1 LRSLN
6 TCLDRGNGPREV
18 LRWCAISAL
27 AACLSSAAG
36 ALDSSKAPSQYV
48 HDRWDADRG
57 FVGGAV
63 YSIGQSSD
71 GYLWIGT
78 DRGLVRFD
86 GFTFTLIQRP
96 IPTMA
101 PIGRV
106 RGLVTDAEGW
116 LWIRG
121 EGAQLFL
128 YRQGQFVDA
137 FSHFGIPATTFTAMS
152 LDNNGNVLLSG
163 LGSSA
168 LRYDSGKLET
178 VANSTDAAG
187 TVISL
192 AESRGG
198 RIWMGT
204 RDGGLYLADHGQ
216 ISETPSV
223 LANSKI
229 NAILAARD
237 GGLWIGTDDGL
248 RFMNGSGDLR
258 ADVSTWAN
266 HDQILT
272 LTGDK
277 DGNIWAG
284 TNRGLIRITTSGQV
298 TPLSGEANSGSEV
311 ATVFEDRDGNL
322 WFGGTDGL
330 ERLQDGVFTTYSTD
344 AASPE
349 RQIGPIY
356 VDPDGWA
363 WFAPLSGGLSVLENG
378 RIERIH
384 LAGLDSDIVYSIDGG
399 GGVVW
404 VGRQQGGLTRI
415 VKSGNSFA
423 AQTFTQKNGLAQ
435 DSVYSILRSRDGA
448 VWAGTIS
455 AGLSRFTNGS
465 FTTYTVADGLS
476 SNAINAL
483 CEGQDGTLWVGT
495 PMGLDSYQGG
505 RWRHWTTENALPS
518 ADMRTCFEDSQH
530 VLWVTTP
537 SGLAFL
543 SNGQIDT
550 PSNLPDVLHEQIYG
564 ITEDTLGYM
573 WLSTSDHLV
582 RVSRKA
588 LLSGSL
594 SSADVQSFGP
604 SDGLIGS
611 TGVRRERSLLID
623 AMGRVWV
630 STNRGIASAS
640 PERTLRDPGSIGVR
654 IEALNSGAAT
664 FDVTG
669 PPDLPAGSRNV
680 TIHYAGESLS
690 APDRVRF
697 RYKLDNADQGWSDV
711 VDLRQVNFENLS
723 PGKYR
728 FHVIASKDGILWNSP
743 ETTLDFSIDRAYWQ
757 TWWFRLACGLAF
769 LLSLYA
775 ILKLRTIRLSSQL
788 NARFQERLSERTRIA
803 QELHDTLL
811 QSFQG
816 LMLRFQTA
824 DDMLPARP
832 EAAKG
837 VLDEALN
844 RADEALTEGRDAI
857 QNLRSRHASAP
868 DLAQAINLMMAEM
881 NDEFG
886 VDSSRRPD
894 TSVVVE
900 GTRRSINP
908 SAAAE
913 ILRLARE
920 SLRNAYQHARASHIE
935 AEVTFGD
942 SHLRLRF
949 RDDGIGIDPAVL
961 QRGGRSGHWGMVGVR
976 ERALRMG
983 AQLKVWSKTGA
994 GTELELS
1001 VPGRIAY
1008 VKTAAA
1014 ANFRFFRTRS
1024 SEDHDRRS

>member
-1 LRSLN
+1 M
-6 TCLDRGNGPREV
+6 
-18 LRWCAISAL
+18 CAV
-27 AACLSSAAG
+27 AACLSCAAE
-36 ALDSSKAPSQYV
+36 ALDSSKSPGQYV
-48 HDRWDADRG
+48 HDRWSADRG

-96 IPTMA
+96 IRTMA

-106 RGLVTDAEGW
+106 RGLVTDAQGW
-116 LWIRG
+116 LWIRA
-121 EGAQLFL
+121 EGSQLFM

-152 LDNNGNVLLSG
+152 LDNTGEVLLSG
-163 LGSSA
+163 LGTSA
-168 LRYDSGKLET
+168 LRYENGKLLP
-178 VANSTDAAG
+178 VANSTDAPG

-192 AESRGG
+192 AESRDG

-204 RDGGLYLADHGQ
+204 RDGGLYLADRGQ
-216 ISETPSV
+216 ISKTPSG

-248 RFMNGSGDLR
+248 RFLNSSGDLR
-258 ADVSTWAN
+258 ADVSSWAD
-266 HDQILT
+266 HDQVLALT
-272 LTGDK
+272 RDK

-284 TNRGLIRITTSGQV
+284 ANRGLIRITAAGQV
-298 TPLSGEANSGSEV
+298 SSLPGDGNSGSEV
-311 ATVFEDRDGNL
+311 TTVFEDRDGNL
-322 WFGGTDGL
+322 WFGGPDGL
-330 ERLQDGVFTTYSTD
+330 ERLQDGVFTTYSTGTGD
-344 AASPE
+344 PE
-349 RQIGPIY
+349 GQIGPIY
-356 VDPDGWA
+356 VDQDGWV
-363 WFAPLSGGLSVLENG
+363 WFAPLSGGLRVLENG
-378 RIERIH
+378 RIDRVH
-384 LAGLDSDIVYSIDGG
+384 LARLDSDIVYSIDGG
-399 GGVVW
+399 AGEIW

-415 VKSGNSFA
+415 VKQGNSFT
-423 AQTFTQKNGLAQ
+423 AQTFTQRDGLAQ
-435 DSVYSILRSRDGA
+435 NSVYSVHRSRDGA
-448 VWAGTIS
+448 VWAGTVS
-455 AGLSRFTNGS
+455 AGLSEFRNGS
-465 FTTYTVADGLS
+465 FRTYAVADGLT
-476 SNAINAL
+476 SNAVNAL
-483 CEGQDGTLWVGT
+483 CEGREGTLWVGT
-495 PMGLDSYQGG
+495 PMGLNGYQRGH
-505 RWRHWTTENALPS
+505 WRHWTTEDGLPS
-518 ADMRTCFEDSQH
+518 ADVRTCFEDAQH
-530 VLWVTTP
+530 VLWIATP
-537 SGLAFL
+537 SGLAFM
-543 SNGQIDT
+543 SDGHVDA
-550 PSNLPDVLHEQIYG
+550 PHNLPDVLREQIDG

-573 WLSTSDHLV
+573 WLSTSDHVL
-582 RVSRKA
+582 RVSHNA

-594 SSADVQSFGP
+594 RSADVQSFGP

-611 TGVRRERSLLID
+611 TGVRRERSLLSD

-640 PERTLRDPGSIGVR
+640 PELTLRDPGSIGVR
-654 IEALNSGAAT
+654 IEALISGAET
-664 FDVTG
+664 FNVSG
-669 PPDLPAGSRNV
+669 PSVLPAGSRNV

-690 APDRVRF
+690 APDRIRF

-711 VDLRQVNFENLS
+711 VDLRQVNFDNLA
-723 PGKYR
+723 PGAYR

-757 TWWFRLACGLAF
+757 TWWFRLACALAF
-769 LLSLYA
+769 LLSFYG
-775 ILKLRTIRLSSQL
+775 ILRLRTIRLSSQL

-824 DDMLPARP
+824 EDMLPARP
-832 EAAKG
+832 EDAKS
-837 VLDEALN
+837 VLDDALN
-844 RADEALTEGRDAI
+844 RADEALTEGRNAI
-857 QNLRSRHASAP
+857 QNLRSRHTSSP

-886 VDSSRRPD
+886 LDSSHRPD

-900 GTRRSINP
+900 GTRRTVNP
-908 SAAAE
+908 SAAVE
-913 ILRLARE
+913 ILRVARE

-935 AEVTFGD
+935 AEVTFGE

-949 RDDGIGIDPAVL
+949 RDDGIGIEPAVL
-961 QRGGRSGHWGMVGVR
+961 ERGGRSGHWGMVGVR

-983 AQLKVWSKTGA
+983 AQLKVWSKAGA

-1008 VKTAAA
+1008 VRVTAA
-1014 ANFRFFRTRS
+1014 ANFRLFRTRS
-1024 SEDHDRRS
+1024 SDDHERRS